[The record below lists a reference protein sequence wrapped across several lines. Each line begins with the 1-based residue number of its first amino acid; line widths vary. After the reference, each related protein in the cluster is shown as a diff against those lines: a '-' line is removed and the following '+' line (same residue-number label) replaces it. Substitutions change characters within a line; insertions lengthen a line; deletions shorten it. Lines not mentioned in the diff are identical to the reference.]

1 MRSPLLACLAFA
13 AALWPSLACAQS
25 GPLSDIFGAEAWDI
39 HVDARASVADG
50 EQSWLDGGYGK
61 LRYGGD
67 AKGDT
72 AARAQIAEADIAWKP
87 RFTWNLTGLVSV
99 THQDGQSND
108 VDLSEAYLEYRSN
121 PALTRVSVRAG
132 LMWPPVSEE
141 HSGSNWTVDDTIT
154 PSAANSWIGEE
165 VKVLALEGSIE
176 HRFGGSTVKLTGAAF
191 RHDDMAGT
199 LLAYRGWAMD
209 DFKVT
214 LNGDLPLPPLA
225 PAVQPYQAAIT
236 TPFLE
241 LDGRTGYYARLDW
254 RPPLPFAVNVF
265 RYDNEGDRVSS
276 WRKQTSWRT
285 RFWNVGAMATLG
297 PHTAAKAQVMWGN
310 TLVGADTPYGIPVD
324 VDFTAAYALVGQEVG
339 RGKLTLRGDWFK
351 TTDNSF
357 VLTNNNN
364 EHGWAATAAF
374 RQPIVKHVTAV
385 AELLHVW
392 SYRDG
397 RELYGGI
404 DENQSQTQFQLS
416 LRFDL

>member
-1 MRSPLLACLAFA
+1 MHRPVLACLTLG
-13 AALWPSLACAQS
+13 AALWPSLAHAQS
-25 GPLSDIFGAEAWDI
+25 ALSDIVGPEAWDV
-39 HVDARASVADG
+39 HADARASVVDG

-67 AKGDT
+67 AAGDT
-72 AARAQIAEADIAWKP
+72 EARARLAEADIAWKP

-108 VDLSEAYLEYRSN
+108 VDLSEAYLQYRSN
-121 PALTRVSVRAG
+121 PAPTRVSLRAG

-176 HRFGGSTVKLTGAAF
+176 HQFGGHQVKLTAAAF

-199 LLAYRGWAMD
+199 LLAYRGWALD

-225 PAVQPYQAAIT
+225 PSVAPYQATIT

-241 LDGRTGYYARLDW
+241 LDHRTGYYARLDW
-254 RPPLPFAVNVF
+254 RPPLPVAINVF

-276 WRKQTSWRT
+276 YDKQTSWRT
-285 RFWNVGAMATLG
+285 RFWNIGALATLG
-297 PHTAAKAQVMWGN
+297 PGTVAKAQVMWGN
-310 TLVGADTPYGIPVD
+310 TLVGADTPMGIPVD
-324 VDFTAAYALVGQEVG
+324 VDFTAAYLLVGHDLAG
-339 RGKLTLRGDWFK
+339 GKLSVRGDWFR
-351 TTDNSF
+351 TVDNSF
-357 VLTNNNN
+357 VATNDNN
-364 EHGWAATAAF
+364 EHGWAALAAYKH
-374 RQPIVKHVTAV
+374 PIIPHVEGV

-392 SYRDG
+392 SYREG
-397 RELYGGI
+397 RALYGGL
-404 DENQSQTQFQLS
+404 DEDQAQTQFQLS